1 MLTGRC
7 WILLLGLMLSVN
19 VSAQPRERL
28 LVAAASSLGPIMG
41 ELTSDFARRHP
52 GLDVR
57 LSLGSSGKLYHQIV
71 QGAPFDLFYSADTW
85 YPQQLVN
92 AGKTSGP
99 VRIYARGRL
108 VLWSKTLDVET
119 LGFEALSNP
128 GVKRIALANPQHAP
142 YGMRAREFLQARGL
156 WEPLKPKL
164 VFGEN
169 IAQAAQFAQTGNAQL
184 GLLARSLMS
193 SPQLMDSGG
202 YWLVPESGHQPL
214 EQGYVVLKPAAGEP
228 AQELFVDY
236 MSSPEARAIFEHHGF
251 SVPSRPY

>member
-1 MLTGRC
+1 MPTRRFG
-7 WILLLGLMLSVN
+7 ILLLGLMLAVT

-28 LVAAASSLGPIMG
+28 LVAAASSLGPVME
-41 ELTSDFARRHP
+41 ELTSDFASRHP

-99 VRIYARGRL
+99 ARVYARGRL
-108 VLWSKTLDVET
+108 VLWSKTLDAET
-119 LGFEALSNP
+119 LGPEVLNDP

-142 YGMRAREFLQARGL
+142 YGMRAREFLQAREL

-169 IAQAAQFAQTGNAQL
+169 IAQAAQFAQTGNAQV
-184 GLLARSLMS
+184 GLLALSLMA
-193 SPQLMDSGG
+193 SPELRDLGR
-202 YWLVPESGHQPL
+202 YWLIPESEHRPL
-214 EQGYVVLKPAAGEP
+214 EKGYVVLTPAADKS
-228 AQELFVDY
+228 AQRLFTDY
-236 MSSPEARAIFEHHGF
+236 ITSPEARTIYERYGF
-251 SVPSRPY
+251 AVPSLL

>member
-7 WILLLGLMLSVN
+7 WMLLLGLMLAVN

-28 LVAAASSLGPIMG
+28 LVAAASSLGPVMG
-41 ELTSDFARRHP
+41 ELTGDFARRHP

-85 YPQQLVN
+85 YPQQLAN

-99 VRIYARGRL
+99 VRVYARGRL
-108 VLWSKTLDVET
+108 VLWSKTLDVEA
-119 LGFEALSNP
+119 LGLEALSNP
-128 GVKRIALANPQHAP
+128 GVKRIALANPKHAP
-142 YGMRAREFLQARGL
+142 YGMRAREFLQARDL

-184 GLLARSLMS
+184 GLLALSLMS
-193 SPQLMDSGG
+193 SSQLRDSGG
-202 YWLVPESGHQPL
+202 YWLVPESEHQPL
-214 EQGYVVLKPAAGEP
+214 EQGYVVLKPAAEKP
-228 AQELFVDY
+228 AQALFVDY
-236 MSSPEARAIFEHHGF
+236 MDSHRAQEILAHYGF
-251 SVPSRPY
+251 VGP